1 MLAGLVA
8 CAVALPGGA
17 GAASGAL
24 PLQGVLKPGES
35 LGGVRLGDTEAQVR
49 AAWGGTFSRCSVC
62 ALPTWMY
69 LYARGVRGAAVSFR
83 KGRVVAVF
91 TLGTPSGWR
100 TTDGVRLLDPAK
112 KIQATYGRL
121 RWTRCIGY
129 GALSVRGKSAVTSI
143 YTYGELVYGFALTRP
158 AEPVCQ

>member
-1 MLAGLVA
+1 VA
-8 CAVALPGGA
+8 AVPGVA

-24 PLQGVLKPGES
+24 PLQGVLVPGEH
-35 LGGVRLGDTEAQVR
+35 LGGIHLGDSAADVR
-49 AAWGGTFSRCSVC
+49 ASWGSSYQRCTVC

-83 KGRVVAVF
+83 NGRVVAIF
-91 TLGTPSGWR
+91 TLGTPFGWR
-100 TTDGVRLLDPAK
+100 TTRGVRLGDPAK
-112 KIQATYGRL
+112 NIQAVYGRL

-129 GALSVRGKSAVTSI
+129 GALSVRTKSAVTSI

-158 AEPVCQ
+158 SEPVCQ